1 MFQGTFNH
9 TIDKKG
15 RVSIPSKFREVLK
28 EKYSEEVMLTRDADK
43 CLIAYPMAEWNVLAE
58 KAKQFSRYEDNE
70 KKAKRFIF
78 SEAEKCA
85 LDKAGR
91 ILIPPILREYAELD
105 KEIAIIGNFDT
116 FEIWS
121 KQRWE
126 EYNKDSQDVFK
137 NIREKIEKLGL

>member
-28 EKYSEEVMLTRDADK
+28 EKYTEEVMLIRDTDK
-43 CLIAYPMAEWNVLAE
+43 CLVAYPMAEWNVFGE
-58 KAKQFSRYEDNE
+58 KFKQLSRHEDNE
-70 KKAKRFIF
+70 KKARRFIF
-78 SEAEKCA
+78 SEAEKCV

-105 KEIAIIGNFDT
+105 KEIAVIGNFDT

-126 EYNKDSQDVFK
+126 EYNKDSQDVFRNVK
-137 NIREKIEKLGL
+137 ERIEKLGL

>member
-1 MFQGTFNH
+1 M
-9 TIDKKG
+9 KKEG
-15 RVSIPSKFREVLK
+15 RF
-28 EKYSEEVMLTRDADK
+28 
-43 CLIAYPMAEWNVLAE
+43 
-58 KAKQFSRYEDNE
+58 FS
-70 KKAKRFIF
+70 
-78 SEAEKCA
+78 
-85 LDKAGR
+85 
-91 ILIPPILREYAELD
+91 PPILREYAELD